1 LSDIKEK
8 DMEIKNVGVIGGG
21 VMGNGIAHV
30 FANKG
35 YSVTICEANLGLAEK
50 AKATIKKNLDRL
62 LSKEKIT
69 QAEVDSTL
77 GNIKISESLADLAG
91 CEVVVEAVSENRQ
104 LKYAIYEKLN
114 TVLSDT
120 AILASNTSTISI
132 TELAAKY
139 KKPERFIGM
148 HFMNPVPLMQLVEII
163 RGMLTSDEVYN
174 VIDDLSKKLGKTPAV
189 ANDFPG
195 FVSNRILMPMINEA
209 VYCLMEG
216 VATKENI
223 DTVMKLG
230 MNHPMGPLA
239 LADLIGLDTCLA
251 IMEVL
256 YEGLGDSKYRPC
268 PLLRKMVAAG
278 LYGRKNGVGFYDY
291 WEQK

>member
-1 LSDIKEK
+1 
-8 DMEIKNVGVIGGG
+8 MEIKNVGVIGGG

-35 YSVTICEANLGLAEK
+35 YNVTICEANLTLAEK
-50 AKATIKKNLDRL
+50 AKSIIKKNLERL

-77 GNIKISESLADLAG
+77 GNIKISENLSDLAG
-91 CEVVVEAVSENRQ
+91 CELVVEAVSENRQ
-104 LKYAIYEKLN
+104 LKYTIYEKLN
-114 TVLSDT
+114 GILSDT
-120 AILASNTSTISI
+120 AIMASNTSTISI

-163 RGMLTSDEVYN
+163 RGMLTTDEVYAA
-174 VIDDLSKKLGKTPAV
+174 IDDLSKKLGKTPAV

-291 WEQK
+291 REAK

>member
-1 LSDIKEK
+1 
-8 DMEIKNVGVIGGG
+8 MEIKKVGVIGGG

-35 YSVTICEANLGLAEK
+35 YDVTICEANLTLAEK
-50 AKATIKKNLDRL
+50 AKGIIKKNLERL

-77 GNIKISESLADLAG
+77 GNIKISENLSDLAG
-91 CEVVVEAVSENRQ
+91 CELVVEAVSENRQ
-104 LKYAIYEKLN
+104 LKYTIYEKLN
-114 TVLSDT
+114 GILADT

-163 RGMLTSDEVYN
+163 RGMLTTDEVYTI
-174 VIDDLSKKLGKTPAV
+174 IDDLSKKLGKTPAV

-256 YEGLGDSKYRPC
+256 HEGLGDSKYRPC

-278 LYGRKNGVGFYDY
+278 LLGRKNGVGFYDY
-291 WEQK
+291 REAK

>member
-1 LSDIKEK
+1 
-8 DMEIKNVGVIGGG
+8 MEIKKVGVIGGG

-35 YSVTICEANLGLAEK
+35 YDVTICEANLTLAEK
-50 AKATIKKNLDRL
+50 AKGIIKKNLERL

-77 GNIKISESLADLAG
+77 GNIKISESLSDLAG
-91 CEVVVEAVSENRQ
+91 CELVIEAVSENRQ

-114 TVLSDT
+114 GILAET

-163 RGMLTSDEVYN
+163 RGMLTTDEVYTI
-174 VIDDLSKKLGKTPAV
+174 IDDLSKKLGKTPAV

-256 YEGLGDSKYRPC
+256 HEGLGDSKYRPC

-278 LYGRKNGVGFYDY
+278 LLGRKNGVGFYDY
-291 WEQK
+291 REAK

>member
-1 LSDIKEK
+1 
-8 DMEIKNVGVIGGG
+8 MEIKNVGVIGGG

-35 YSVTICEANLGLAEK
+35 YNVTICEANLTLAEK
-50 AKATIKKNLDRL
+50 AKSIIKKNLERL

-77 GNIKISESLADLAG
+77 GNIKISENLTDLAG
-91 CEVVVEAVSENRQ
+91 CELVVEAVSENRQ
-104 LKYAIYEKLN
+104 LKYTIYEKLN
-114 TVLSDT
+114 GILSDT
-120 AILASNTSTISI
+120 AIMASNTSTISI

-163 RGMLTSDEVYN
+163 RGMLTTDEVYN
-174 VIDDLSKKLGKTPAV
+174 TIDDLSKKLGKTPAV

-216 VATKENI
+216 VATKESI

-256 YEGLGDSKYRPC
+256 YNETGDPKYRPH
-268 PLLRKMVAAG
+268 PLLRKMVRGG
-278 LYGRKNGVGFYDY
+278 LLGCKTGKGFYDY
-291 WEQK
+291 SK

>member
-1 LSDIKEK
+1 
-8 DMEIKNVGVIGGG
+8 MEIKKVGVIGGG

-35 YSVTICEANLGLAEK
+35 YDVTICEANLTLAEK
-50 AKATIKKNLDRL
+50 AKGIIKKNLERL

-77 GNIKISESLADLAG
+77 GNIKISENLADLAG
-91 CEVVVEAVSENRQ
+91 CELVIEAVSENRQ

-114 TVLSDT
+114 GILSDT

-163 RGMLTSDEVYN
+163 RGMLTTDEVYT

-216 VATKENI
+216 VATKESI

-256 YEGLGDSKYRPC
+256 HEGLGDSKYRPC

-278 LYGRKNGVGFYDY
+278 LLGRKNGVGFYDY
-291 WEQK
+291 REQK